1 MLHVDAHIKY
11 KCRKRQEHIMNY
23 RLTQS
28 TAFPLVEVT
37 LMRGEE
43 IQIEHGSMV
52 YHSGD
57 VTLEGKMNSSSG
69 GLGGFVKAMGRSM
82 VSGESFF
89 ITRAKGLNDGARI
102 ALAPGTPGAIRELRL
117 GAQQW
122 RIRDQAFLAC
132 DGGVSYEM
140 KRQSF
145 GKAFFGGTGGFF
157 VMESLGTGSML
168 INSYGDIQEI
178 QMNGTAPFVVDNTH
192 VVAWSSTLDYNI
204 KVASGTFGFTT
215 GEGLVNEFRGNG
227 TVLIQTRNIKSL
239 ADVLNPFMSK
249 GS

>member
-1 MLHVDAHIKY
+1 
-11 KCRKRQEHIMNY
+11 MNY

-37 LMRGEE
+37 LARGEE

-57 VTLEGKMNSSSG
+57 VTLEGKMNSGGSG
-69 GLGGFVKAMGRSM
+69 GLGGFVKAVGRSM

-89 ITRAKGLNDGARI
+89 ITRARGMNDGARI
-102 ALAPGTPGAIRELRL
+102 ALAPGTPGAIRELQL

-145 GKAFFGGTGGFF
+145 GKAVFGGTGGFF
-157 VMESLGTGSML
+157 IMESRGTGIML
-168 INSYGDIQEI
+168 VNSYGDIQEI
-178 QMNGTAPFVVDNTH
+178 NLNGAAPFVVDNTH
-192 VVAWSSTLDYNI
+192 VVAWSTSLNYNI

-215 GEGLVNEFRGNG
+215 GEGLVNEFYGHG
-227 TVLIQTRNIKSL
+227 TILIQTRNIKSL
-239 ADVLNPFMSK
+239 ADMLNPFISK